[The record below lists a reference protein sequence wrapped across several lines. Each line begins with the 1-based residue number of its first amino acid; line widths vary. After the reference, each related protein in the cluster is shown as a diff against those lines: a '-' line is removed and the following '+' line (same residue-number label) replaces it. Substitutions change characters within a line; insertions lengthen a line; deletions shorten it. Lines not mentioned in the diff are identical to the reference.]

1 MRSLDEI
8 HRLLDRLDHQIADD
22 LESQDLD
29 FKEWKFR
36 SIRDALA
43 MVVEM
48 AVCMANGDGGTVVF
62 GVADRVKGR
71 NLALTGVPVEIDA
84 NRLMRA
90 VYDATDP
97 KLTPRFEE
105 LRIPEGTGR
114 LLLMQVHGGLPPY
127 TDTQGQAKIRRGKD
141 CVPLTGSLRR
151 QVMVETGETDYTAVM
166 VEGSPDEL
174 LSPSALEQLRDAA
187 RAERAP
193 TDLLARSDRALLES
207 LHVLRDGRLTRAGVL
222 LAGRPEAV
230 RAQFPRYDW
239 THLRMSSETRYQDR
253 EDGHD
258 ALPVAL
264 NRLLQ
269 RIMADN
275 PITTVESGL
284 YHFEYRTYPELALR
298 EALLNALCHGDF
310 RLGGPVLVK
319 QLPERLEIS
328 NPGGF
333 IGGIS
338 PENILH
344 HRPVARNPL
353 LVSAL
358 LSLRVVNRSNLGVG
372 RMFEAMLIEGKAP
385 PRIVDEGE
393 AVKLSFRRQVMSAA
407 FRGFVAEEGKRGH
420 LLEVDHLLVLH
431 HLLEQPEVDTA
442 TAARLCQQDEEA
454 ARAVLN
460 ALEVHFGYLERGGT
474 GGRGSYWTLRPDLYR
489 KLGGSGNPE
498 RNRRIDWE
506 AAKMRVV
513 SILQERARRGEEGLK
528 NEELRQITRLN
539 RKQVVRLMLELRAE
553 HPEITDPGRGRS
565 AGYRWQK

>member
-1 MRSLDEI
+1 MRSAEDI
-8 HRLLDRLDHQIADD
+8 RQLLDTLDDHIADD
-22 LESQDLD
+22 LEAQDLD

-36 SIRDALA
+36 STRDALA

-62 GVADRVKGR
+62 GVADRVRGR
-71 NLALTGVPVEIDA
+71 DRALTGVPEEIDA
-84 NRLMRA
+84 NRLMKA
-90 VYDATDP
+90 VYDSTDP

-114 LLLMQVHGGLPPY
+114 LLVMQVYGGMPPY
-127 TDTQGQAKIRRGKD
+127 TDTQGQGKIRRGKD
-141 CVPLTGSLRR
+141 CLPLTGSLRR
-151 QVMVETGETDYTAVM
+151 QIMVETGETDYTAVP
-166 VEGSPDEL
+166 VDGSPEEL
-174 LSPSALEQLRDAA
+174 LSPSAMEQLRDAA

-193 TDLLARSDRALLES
+193 ADLLARSDRALLES
-207 LHVLRDGRLTRAGVL
+207 LNVLRDGRLTRAGVL

-230 RAQFPRYDW
+230 RAEFPRYDW
-239 THLRMSSETRYQDR
+239 THLRMRSDTAYQDR
-253 EDGHD
+253 EDGHE

-298 EALLNALCHGDF
+298 EALLNALCHADF

-319 QLPERLEIS
+319 QFPDQLEIS

-358 LSLRVVNRSNLGVG
+358 LTLRVVNRSNLGVG
-372 RMFEAMLIEGKAP
+372 RMFGAMLIEGKAP
-385 PRIVDEGE
+385 PRILDEGE
-393 AVKLSFRRQVMSAA
+393 SVRVSFQRQVMSAS

-420 LLEVDHLLVLH
+420 LLKVDHLLVLH
-431 HLLEQPEVDTA
+431 YLLAHPELDTA
-442 TAARLCQQDEEA
+442 TAARLCQRDEEA
-454 ARAVLN
+454 ARGVLN
-460 ALEVHFGYLERGGT
+460 ELEVHFGYLERGG
-474 GGRGSYWTLRPDLYR
+474 GSGRGSYWTLRPDLYR

-513 SILQERARRGEEGLK
+513 SLLQERARRGEDGLK
-528 NEELRQITRLN
+528 NEELRQITRLS
-539 RKQVVRLMLELRAE
+539 RKQVVRLMQELRTE
-553 HPEITDPGRGRS
+553 HPEITAPGKGRS